1 VAPGRANVLLIASA
15 IVALMGVGI
24 VAKRMQEGMNGR
36 ALGWMSEQWLVQHR
50 ASQLP

>member
-1 VAPGRANVLLIASA
+1 MLLLIASA
-15 IVALMGVGI
+15 IVAMIGVGI
-24 VAKRMQEGMNGR
+24 IAQRMQHGMNGR